1 MSVDARQ
8 PLELLVAF
16 EAEPGADPG
25 EIERLG
31 RQLRARLMELDV
43 DGVAAVPDGAAPPGA
58 KGAAVSVAEWLV
70 TLSATGGVFA
80 TVIATVRDWLARRS
94 GAQSIKVTI
103 AGDTLELERATAA
116 ERSELIEAFVRRHEG
131 AAP

>member
-1 MSVDARQ
+1 MSDGAQQ
-8 PLELLVAF
+8 PLQVLFAL
-16 EAEPGADPG
+16 EAEPGADQ
-25 EIERLG
+25 EETERLG
-31 RQLRARLMELDV
+31 RQLRAQLLELDV
-43 DGVAAVPDGAAPPGA
+43 EGVAAAPEGAAPQGA
-58 KGAAVSVAEWLV
+58 KGDVASVAQWLV

-116 ERSELIEAFVRRHEG
+116 A
-131 AAP
+131 

>member
-1 MSVDARQ
+1 
-8 PLELLVAF
+8 
-16 EAEPGADPG
+16 
-25 EIERLG
+25 
-31 RQLRARLMELDV
+31 
-43 DGVAAVPDGAAPPGA
+43 
-58 KGAAVSVAEWLV
+58 VAEWLV

>member
-1 MSVDARQ
+1 MTDGAGE
-8 PLELLVAF
+8 PLEILVALTT
-16 EAEPGADPG
+16 EPGAD
-25 EIERLG
+25 EEETERLG
-31 RQLRARLMELDV
+31 HQLRNQLLELDV
-43 DGVAAVPDGAAPPGA
+43 DGVAAAPDGAAPAGA
-58 KGAAVSVAEWLV
+58 KGDAVSVAQWLV

-80 TVIATVRDWLARRS
+80 TVIATVRDWLSRRS

-103 AGDTLELERATAA
+103 AGDSLELDRATAA